1 MQPRSRAGLYRIRL
15 DPLSV
20 KIGRVRTLYLLRH
33 AKSSWDDAA
42 LADRDRPLAPR
53 GQKAAKLM
61 AEHLRRDGIAP
72 GLVLCSVARRTR
84 ETLEA
89 IEPALGGPEIEV
101 ERDLYGASAGELLE
115 RLQAVPD
122 GVESVMLIGHNPS
135 IQTLA
140 LNLAGRGDDLDAIGL
155 KYPTGALATL
165 TFEGSWQELDRGGAE
180 LAGFVRP
187 RDLG

>member
-1 MQPRSRAGLYRIRL
+1 M
-15 DPLSV
+15 
-20 KIGRVRTLYLLRH
+20 KTLYLLRH

-53 GQKAAKLM
+53 GRKAAKLM
-61 AEHLRRDGIAP
+61 AEHLRLDGIEP
-72 GLVLCSVARRTR
+72 SLVLCSAARRTQ

-89 IEPALGGPEIEV
+89 IEPALGGSDVLV

-115 RLQAVPD
+115 RLHQVAD
-122 GVESVMLIGHNPS
+122 EVETVMLIGHNPS
-135 IQTLA
+135 IQSLA
-140 LNLAGRGDDLDAIGL
+140 LNLAARGDDLGAIGL

-165 TFEGSWQELDRGGAE
+165 TFEGSWRDLGRDGAE

>member
-1 MQPRSRAGLYRIRL
+1 M
-15 DPLSV
+15 
-20 KIGRVRTLYLLRH
+20 RTLYLLRH

-53 GQKAAKLM
+53 GRKAAKLM

-72 GLVLCSVARRTR
+72 RLVLCSAARRTQ
-84 ETLEA
+84 ETLEE
-89 IEPALGGPEIEV
+89 IEPVLAGADIEV

-115 RLQAVPD
+115 RLHQVGD
-122 GVESVMLIGHNPS
+122 EVESLMLIGHNPS

-140 LNLAGRGDDLDAIGL
+140 LNLAGSGDQLDAIGL

-165 TFEGSWQELDRGGAE
+165 TFGGSWQELGRDGAE
-180 LAGFVRP
+180 LAAFVRP